1 MSPTLQ
7 YSMYNNI
14 RLLQHS
20 RLIVS
25 CTLYRASTEIL
36 GKLLVQVLY
45 KLLSLT
51 LFIKNNNSRLFS
63 TLKLETCKIVKITAL
78 YFKHMLK
85 MDEVFNYKSKIE
97 YFRNTYAALSL
108 IVWRKH

>member
-1 MSPTLQ
+1 
-7 YSMYNNI
+7 MY
-14 RLLQHS
+14 
-20 RLIVS
+20 IVS
-25 CTLYRASTEIL
+25 YNTEIL

-45 KLLSLT
+45 TLPSLT

-85 MDEVFNYKSKIE
+85 MDKVFNYKSKIE
-97 YFRNTYAALSL
+97 YFRNAYAA
-108 IVWRKH
+108 W